1 MIKLLYKKILKF
13 EDKNDIGALMLFNG
27 IELHL
32 YIYHFLL

>member
-1 MIKLLYKKILKF
+1 MINYYIKKIPKF

-27 IELHL
+27 TELHL